1 MPLVQFKILGRML
14 KTILSVILVH
24 STVKVPRVGKAIF
37 VMVGA
42 AGGAGYTE
50 VGGMGH
56 YEVIVNA
63 LCVINIRCQFKP
75 AHQNLLNIQ

>member
-1 MPLVQFKILGRML
+1 ML
-14 KTILSVILVH
+14 ITILSVILVH

-42 AGGAGYTE
+42 AGGAGDTE
-50 VGGMGH
+50 VGGMEH
-56 YEVIVNA
+56 YKVI